1 MNERSN
7 VFMACIVACLLS
19 AGLGGCGEGV
29 GLSGDSEQYLTGSG
43 PPDWAFCTVSV
54 KDVLRSGAD
63 DLSRAEA
70 MLEQI
75 RQQTGWAD
83 LHIVQTETAMKICR
97 GYFRSFSESK
107 AHHTLDQV
115 RNYTDSSGER
125 PFADAAFSALP
136 TVKKEIAFGPAEWD
150 MRRAPGEATL
160 CIGFYV
166 NAGKCR
172 DRLAAAI
179 KEVRKLREEDVEAW
193 YYHGQYRSGVYVG
206 HFSSYYKRVR
216 IGETRSGSPIYGRK
230 FATDDPAYRELLV
243 RHPEFRF
250 YKINGEAEIREIAGV
265 KAKDKSRLVPVP
277 SYNEEILD
285 TAIGL

>member
-1 MNERSN
+1 MNEHSGIL
-7 VFMACIVACLLS
+7 VAGIVACLMS
-19 AGLGGCGEGV
+19 AGLGGCGEDV
-29 GLSGDSEQYLTGSG
+29 GLSGDSGQSLTSSG

-54 KDVLRSGAD
+54 KDIVRTGAD
-63 DLSRAEA
+63 DLGRAKA
-70 MLEQI
+70 TVEQI
-75 RQQTGWAD
+75 RQQTGWSD
-83 LHIVQTETAMKICR
+83 LHIVQTETTIKICR

-107 AHHTLDQV
+107 AQRTLEQV
-115 RNYTDSSGER
+115 RGYKDSRGQR
-125 PFADAAFSALP
+125 PFADATFSALP
-136 TVKKEIAFGPAEWD
+136 KEKKEIAFGPAEWD
-150 MRRAPGEATL
+150 VRRAPGEATL

-166 NAGKCR
+166 NADRCR

-179 KEVRKLREEDVEAW
+179 KEVRKLRDKGVEAW